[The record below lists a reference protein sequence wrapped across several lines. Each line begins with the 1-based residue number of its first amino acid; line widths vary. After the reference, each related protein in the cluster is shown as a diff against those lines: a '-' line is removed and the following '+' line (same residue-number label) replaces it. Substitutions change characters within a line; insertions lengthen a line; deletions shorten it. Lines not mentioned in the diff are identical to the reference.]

1 MARISISRLS
11 FARKNKPSMSEPVT
25 MEIPGHLSLTDGPGG
40 LRKVLIHT
48 AWSDAEVFLHGGQ
61 VTHFQRHGQPPLL
74 FLSERSAFLPGKPIR
89 GGIPIIFPWFG
100 NKEGQP
106 AHGFARTA
114 GWQLTETARLPD
126 SRVSLRLQLPACGEN
141 FPAYRDLHA
150 ELLIT
155 VGKALTLELS
165 VTNHGQVAATFE
177 TCLHTYLQ
185 LHDLTAS
192 EIHGLGG
199 TDYFDKV
206 TATTAHDGDPS
217 LRISAE
223 TDRVYHATTATVS
236 VIDPGHQR
244 CIFIEKSGSQST
256 VVWNPGA
263 EKSQQM
269 PDLAPADYRH
279 FLGLES
285 GNLAAHATTLSPGER
300 AVLRAKI
307 SSIAGSL

>member
-1 MARISISRLS
+1 
-11 FARKNKPSMSEPVT
+11 MSEPVT
-25 MEIPGHLSLTDGPGG
+25 MEIPGHLSLADGPGG
-40 LRKVLIHT
+40 LRKVLINT
-48 AWSDAEVFLHGGQ
+48 AWSDAEVYLHGGQ

-74 FLSERSAFLPGKPIR
+74 FLSERSSYLPGKPIR

-114 GWQLTETARLPD
+114 DWQLTETARLPD

-141 FPAYRDLHA
+141 FPEYRDLRT
-150 ELLIT
+150 ELLVT
-155 VGKALTLELS
+155 VGEALTLELS
-165 VTNHGQVAATFE
+165 VTNHGQAPATFE

-185 LHDLTAS
+185 LHDLSAS
-192 EIHGLGG
+192 TIHGLGG

-206 TATTAHDGDPS
+206 TAIAAHDSAPS
-217 LRISAE
+217 LQLSAE
-223 TDRVYHATTATVS
+223 TDRVYHATTASVRVS
-236 VIDPGHQR
+236 DPGHQR
-244 CIFIEKSGSQST
+244 TILIEKSGSQST

-269 PDLAPADYRH
+269 PDLAPDDFRH

-285 GNLAAHATTLSPGER
+285 GNLAPHAITLRPAER
-300 AVLRAKI
+300 SVLRAKI
-307 SSIAGSL
+307 SSVAESS